1 MEKVS
6 KKKVINNLKRTVDE
20 AVKPLGGFNK
30 IINEGD
36 VVFIKPNFNTAD
48 SFPASTDLEFLRVV
62 TELVYQAGAKMVMIG
77 ESSTMSMNTRKIM
90 EEIGVFELQEMKK
103 PPRIYV
109 FEEEKWG
116 KVSIPNAKYLKNVTI
131 STIHKRADRL
141 IYLPC
146 LKTHM
151 YAQFTGA
158 LKLSVGFMKPF
169 ERLALH
175 MRNIQEKIAELNT
188 LFQPDLVIMDARKC
202 FINRGPSEGELKE
215 PNVILASKGRTAI
228 DAEGIRII
236 QNYPGNSLKGIDPK
250 KLPQIEKAMEL
261 GIK

>member
-1 MEKVS
+1 MEKVY
-6 KKKVINNLKRTVDE
+6 KEKVTDNLKETIVE
-20 AVKPLGGFNK
+20 VVKSLGGFEK
-30 IINEGD
+30 LIDEGD
-36 VVFIKPNFNTAD
+36 VVFLKPNFNTAD
-48 SFPASTDLEFLRVV
+48 PFPASTDLEFLKVV
-62 TELVYQAGAKMVMIG
+62 TELIYKAGAKMVMIG

-109 FEEEKWG
+109 FEEEKWE
-116 KVSIPNAKYLKNVTI
+116 KVSIPKAKYLRNVTI
-131 STIHKRADRL
+131 PTIQKRADKL

-151 YAQFTGA
+151 YAQLTGA

-202 FINRGPSEGELKE
+202 FINRGPSEGELKN
-215 PNVILASKGRTAI
+215 PNLILASKSRVAI
-228 DAEGIRII
+228 DIEGVKII
-236 QNYPGNSLKGIDPK
+236 QSYPGNSLKGIDANN
-250 KLPQIEKAMEL
+250 LPQIDKAVEL
-261 GIK
+261 KVK